1 MSNPLQLDRTD
12 RRILEL
18 MQRNGRI
25 SNLELAERVGLS
37 PSPCSRRVKAL
48 EEAGL
53 IADHVTLLDAARLGL
68 SLQAYIHISLDRHTP
83 DRFEAFDKAMAD
95 FPEVLECDLITGTD
109 ADYQLKVVV
118 RDMEHYQQFL
128 LGKLTRLEGVTGVRS
143 SFVLR
148 RIKRETA
155 LPLEHLG

>member
-1 MSNPLQLDRTD
+1 MSNLIQLDRTD

-18 MQRNGRI
+18 MQANGRI
-25 SNLELAERVGLS
+25 SNLELAERIGLS

-48 EEAGL
+48 EDAGL
-53 IADHVTLLDAARLGL
+53 IANHVTLLDANQLGL

-83 DRFEAFDKAMAD
+83 ERFENFDAAIKD
-95 FPEVLECDLITGTD
+95 FSEVLECDLITGTD

-128 LGKLTRLEGVTGVRS
+128 LGKLTRVNGVTGVRS

-148 RIKRETA
+148 RIKHETA
-155 LPLEHLG
+155 LPLDHLG